1 LIISVYLFIIKEVMI
16 IIKVGKNENIEK
28 ALKRYKFKVY
38 KTKQIDEIR
47 NRKEYVKKSEKKRKQ
62 KQKAKY
68 VQKIKGSEI

>member
-1 LIISVYLFIIKEVMI
+1 MI

-68 VQKIKGSEI
+68 VQKIKGSDF

>member
-1 LIISVYLFIIKEVMI
+1 MI

>member
-1 LIISVYLFIIKEVMI
+1 MI

-47 NRKEYVKKSEKKRKQ
+47 NRKEYVKKSEKRRKQ
-62 KQKAKY
+62 KQKAEY
-68 VQKIKGSEI
+68 IQKIKGSEI

>member
-1 LIISVYLFIIKEVMI
+1 MI

-47 NRKEYVKKSEKKRKQ
+47 NRKEYVKKSEKKRNQ

>member
-1 LIISVYLFIIKEVMI
+1 MI

-47 NRKEYVKKSEKKRKQ
+47 NRKEYVKKSEKRRKQ